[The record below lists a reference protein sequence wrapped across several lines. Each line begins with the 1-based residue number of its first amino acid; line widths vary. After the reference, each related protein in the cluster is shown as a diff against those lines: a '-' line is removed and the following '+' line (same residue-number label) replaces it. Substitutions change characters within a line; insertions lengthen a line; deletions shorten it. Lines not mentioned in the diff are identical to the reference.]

1 MSSTIRVVEVSLDET
16 LRLLRAELR
25 REFAEA
31 KFSVTRDRGTAY
43 GFVSVRWQDGPP
55 MREVEAICAGYAGT
69 RYSCSEDL
77 ETSVTHLAADGD
89 GAPIQVSYR
98 TRGILCSRS
107 LSPAW
112 WAMYIRLML
121 ELHEH
126 AAVAGP
132 YSAEE
137 LLAMGD
143 EELVEAA
150 TCSRLGGEWLSG
162 LAWRASEHQEVV
174 R

>member
-1 MSSTIRVVEVSLDET
+1 MPSIRVVEVSLDAAVK
-16 LRLLRAELR
+16 LLRQELK
-25 REFAEA
+25 REFPGT

-43 GFVSVRWQDGPP
+43 GYVSVRWQDGPP
-55 MREVEAICAGYAGT
+55 MREVDAICAGYAGT
-69 RYSCSEDL
+69 RYSCAEDL
-77 ETSVTHLAADGD
+77 EHEITHVAADGA
-89 GAPIQVSYR
+89 GAPMQVRYR
-98 TRGILCSRS
+98 TRGILCSRT

-121 ELHEH
+121 ELNEH

-143 EELVEAA
+143 EALVEAA
-150 TCSRLGGEWLSG
+150 TCTRLGGDWLSG
-162 LAWRASEHQEVV
+162 LAWRASEHQEAV